1 VGEATLRGVML
12 GADDLRTVDGRA
24 FSIVVRD
31 TEGSPERAG
40 AVAEQLVVDTGVA
53 ALIGPLD
60 GAEAERVA
68 AKAADLGV
76 PVVLLAPKDDLSA
89 RGALRI
95 FPSPRAEI
103 EALVAAAADTGAR
116 RHAILYP
123 DNAYGAALRDLY
135 AGALGRLGLEPLA
148 EIAYPEATTDFT
160 PFAKQLEGRGAEV
173 VFVPDAS
180 SRIALAAPALAA
192 AGVLRSAGKSP
203 IDPIKPGAILAAT
216 AAGFSTDLVR
226 RAGRYLQ
233 GALVVSHFFETAAP
247 SAARF
252 AEQYRAEF
260 SGEPSHYAAYGHDA
274 ALLLE
279 SAIAGGAKSRAE
291 IGARLRGLT
300 ADEIAELGT
309 ATRFAGFDASG
320 GPKAAPFVLTLVGE
334 TWEIAR

>member
-1 VGEATLRGVML
+1 ML

-40 AVAEQLVVDTGVA
+40 SAAEALVVDTGVA

-76 PVVLLAPKDDLSA
+76 PLVLLAPQDDLSA
-89 RGALRI
+89 RKAFRI

-103 EALVAAAADTGAR
+103 GALVDAALDTGAK

-135 AGALGRLGLEPLA
+135 AAALGRFGLKPLVQ
-148 EIAYPEATTDFT
+148 ITYPENTTDFT
-160 PFAKQLEGRGAEV
+160 PFAKQLAGRGADV

-192 AGVLRSAGKSP
+192 AGVLRAAGQSAP
-203 IDPIKPGAILAAT
+203 DAAKPGAILAAP
-216 AAGFSTDLVR
+216 AAGFSSDLVR

-233 GALVVSHFFETAAP
+233 GALVVSHFFETATP

-252 AEQYRAEF
+252 TEQYRAEF
-260 SGEPSHYAAYGHDA
+260 SGEPTHYAAYGHDA
-274 ALLLE
+274 AMLLE
-279 SAIAGGAKSRAE
+279 SAISGGAKSRAE
-291 IGARLRGLT
+291 IGAWLRKQGAEKL
-300 ADEIAELGT
+300 AELPS
-309 ATRFAGFDASG
+309 AARFMGFDASG
-320 GPKAAPFVLTLVGE
+320 GPRAAPFVLTLVGE